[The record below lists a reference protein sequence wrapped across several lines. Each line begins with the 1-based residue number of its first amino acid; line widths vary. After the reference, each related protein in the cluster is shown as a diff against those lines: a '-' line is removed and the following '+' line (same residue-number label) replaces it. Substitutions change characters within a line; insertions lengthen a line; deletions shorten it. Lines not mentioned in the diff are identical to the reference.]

1 MPTDS
6 PPLAG
11 SIGHIFSFDDGNSSS
26 APDTGTTTSSQLAQL
41 TAEHRISLP
50 KIRSFPQNLPPL
62 SLDGLSAAESI
73 GRAHD
78 NQDGDAENAP
88 MAGVAVSSSASLL
101 GVSTDSPTGSI
112 GHIFDDADTN
122 ASNLNVA
129 GTTASPQN
137 TQPTTERRASSSDIL
152 LFHSLSIAS
161 FGDFAPADFILHSPD
176 NEHGA
181 AENVPTAEANVSP
194 QNGSCFM

>member
-1 MPTDS
+1 MPTNS

-11 SIGHIFSFDDGNSSS
+11 HIFSFEDANSSN
-26 APDTGTTTSSQLAQL
+26 APNTGTTTSSQLAQL

-88 MAGVAVSSSASLL
+88 MAGVAISSSASLL

-129 GTTASPQN
+129 GTTASPPN
-137 TQPTTERRASSSDIL
+137 TQPTTERRASSSDI